1 MIISCTNSFPKVTLN
16 LFNYQ
21 LPSKKSVNMYAAANK
36 PTILRKI
43 KLSFRGATDRE
54 AVRGCEWFYDTTTW
68 GS

>member
-1 MIISCTNSFPKVTLN
+1 
-16 LFNYQ
+16 
-21 LPSKKSVNMYAAANK
+21 MYAAANK

-43 KLSFRGATDRE
+43 KLSFRGATDRV